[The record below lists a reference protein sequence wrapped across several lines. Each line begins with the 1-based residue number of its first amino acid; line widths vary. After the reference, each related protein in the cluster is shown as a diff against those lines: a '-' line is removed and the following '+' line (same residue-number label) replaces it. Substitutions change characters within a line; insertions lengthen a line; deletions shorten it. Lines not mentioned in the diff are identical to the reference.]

1 VNEAENGGAMP
12 ERVII
17 VGAAGRDFHNFN
29 VFYRDDPG
37 FEVVAFT
44 ATQIPD
50 IAGRRY
56 PPELAGDRYPEG
68 IPIFPEEELESLI
81 ARFDADLVLFSYSDV
96 TYEQVMHVAAR
107 SVAAGAAF
115 GLPGRRALLKSSKP
129 VIAVTAVR
137 TGAGKSQT
145 SRLIH
150 RMLADR
156 GLRSAAIRH
165 PMPYGNLVA
174 QRVQRFATF
183 DDLTAADV
191 TIEEREEYEPY
202 IREGSV
208 IFAGVDYAEI
218 LEAAEAEADVI
229 VWDGGNNDLSFY
241 ESDLTICV
249 TDPFRSGHETRY
261 WPGEVNLRIADV
273 VIINKVDTAPE
284 EAVAELQASVA
295 RVAPDAKVV
304 EAASPIEID
313 DPDLVTGERVLV
325 IEDGPT
331 ITHGQMPFGAGYV
344 AAARLDPAELI
355 DPRPYAV
362 GSIVGVYEKYDHIG
376 SVLPAMGY
384 GDVQRAELEETIRR
398 AAPDAVVIG
407 TPIDLAAVINIDVPS
422 TRVYYDV
429 GEEAAMQLQ
438 IIVDDFLDRFF
449 SGS

>member
-1 VNEAENGGAMP
+1 MP
-12 ERVII
+12 ERVVI

-29 VFYRDDPG
+29 VLYRDDPR

-56 PPELAGDRYPEG
+56 PPELAGDLYPEG
-68 IPIFPEEELESLI
+68 VPIFPEEELESLI
-81 ARFDADLVLFSYSDV
+81 ERFDVDLVLFSYSDV
-96 TYEQVMHVAAR
+96 THEQVMHLAAR

-115 GLPGRRALLKSSKP
+115 ELAGRRALLKSTRP

-165 PMPYGNLVA
+165 PMPYGDLAA
-174 QRVQRFATF
+174 QRVQRFATY
-183 DDLTAADV
+183 DDLADADT

-202 IREGSV
+202 ISEGSV
-208 IFAGVDYAEI
+208 IFAGVDYGEI
-218 LEAAEAEADVI
+218 LAAAEAEADVI

-241 ESDLTICV
+241 DADLTICV
-249 TDPFRSGHETRY
+249 ADPFRAGHESRY

-284 EAVAELQASVA
+284 GSVDRLRDAVTRMS
-295 RVAPDAKVV
+295 PDAAIV
-304 EAASPIEID
+304 EAASPIRID
-313 DPDLVTGERVLV
+313 DPELVTGKRVLV
-325 IEDGPT
+325 IDDGPT

-344 AAARLDPAELI
+344 AAARLEPAELI

-362 GSIVGVYEKYDHIG
+362 GSIVGVFEKYDHIG

-398 AAPDAVVIG
+398 AAPDTVVIG
-407 TPIDLAAVINIDVPS
+407 TPVDLAGIIDIDGPS
-422 TRVYYDV
+422 TRVYYAV
-429 GEEAAMQLQ
+429 GDEAAAEIGGIL
-438 IIVDDFLDRFF
+438 DDFLGER
-449 SGS
+449 GLLGG

>member
-1 VNEAENGGAMP
+1 MR

-29 VFYRDDPG
+29 VLYRDDPG

-50 IAGRRY
+50 IAGRTY
-56 PPELAGDRYPEG
+56 PPELAGDLYPEG

-81 ARFDADLVLFSYSDV
+81 ERFDTDLVLFSYSDV
-96 TYEQVMHVAAR
+96 THEQVMHVAAR

-115 GLPGRRALLKSSKP
+115 AVAGRRAMLESHKP

-165 PMPYGNLVA
+165 PMPYGDLAA

-183 DDLTAADV
+183 EDLVAADT

-208 IFAGVDYAEI
+208 IFAGVDYGEI

-241 ESDLTICV
+241 ETDLSICV
-249 TDPFRSGHETRY
+249 TDPFRSGHESRY
-261 WPGEVNLRIADV
+261 WPGEANLRMADV

-284 EAVAELQASVA
+284 EAVAELRRSVDA
-295 RVAPDAKVV
+295 MVPDATII
-304 EAASPIEID
+304 EAASPIRID
-313 DPDLVTGERVLV
+313 DPDSVTGKRVLV
-325 IEDGPT
+325 LDDGPT

-344 AAARLDPAELI
+344 VAANLEPAEII

-362 GSIVGVYEKYDHIG
+362 GSIVGVYEKYGHIG
-376 SVLPAMGY
+376 PVLPAMGY
-384 GDVQRAELEETIRR
+384 GATQRAELEETIRR
-398 AAPDAVVIG
+398 AAPDTVVVG
-407 TPIDLAAVINIDVPS
+407 TPVDLANIISIDVPS
-422 TRVYYDV
+422 TRVYYDL
-429 GEEAAMQLQ
+429 GDEAAAKLGE
-438 IIVDDFLDRFF
+438 ILAGFLIEH
-449 SGS
+449 GLPTN

>member
-1 VNEAENGGAMP
+1 MP

-29 VFYRDDPG
+29 VLYRDDPR

-56 PPELAGDRYPEG
+56 PPELAGGLYPEG

-81 ARFDADLVLFSYSDV
+81 ERFKADLVLFSYSDV
-96 TYEQVMHVAAR
+96 THEHVMHVAAR

-115 GLPGRRALLKSSKP
+115 ELAGRRALLKSTRP

-165 PMPYGNLVA
+165 PMPYGDLAA
-174 QRVQRFATF
+174 QRIQRFATF
-183 DDLTAADV
+183 DDLTAADT

-202 IREGSV
+202 ISEGSV
-208 IFAGVDYAEI
+208 IFAGVDYGEI
-218 LEAAEAEADVI
+218 LAAAEAEADVI

-241 ESDLTICV
+241 DADLTVCI
-249 TDPFRSGHETRY
+249 TDPFRSGHESRY

-284 EAVAELQASVA
+284 DAVAELRDAVALMAPNA
-295 RVAPDAKVV
+295 RVI
-304 EAASPIEID
+304 EAASPIRID
-313 DPDLVTGERVLV
+313 DPDLVTGKRVLV
-325 IEDGPT
+325 IDDGPT

-344 AAARLDPAELI
+344 AAARLEPAELI

-362 GSIVGVYEKYDHIG
+362 GSIVGVFEKYDHIG
-376 SVLPAMGY
+376 PVLPAMGY

-398 AAPDAVVIG
+398 AAPDTVVIG
-407 TPIDLAAVINIDVPS
+407 TPVDLASIIDIDGPS
-422 TRVYYDV
+422 TRVYYAV
-429 GEEAAMQLQ
+429 GDEAAAELGE
-438 IIVDDFLDRFF
+438 ILDDFL
-449 SGS
+449 SGQGLLGS

>member
-1 VNEAENGGAMP
+1 MP

-29 VFYRDDPG
+29 VLYRDDPR

-56 PPELAGDRYPEG
+56 PPALAGDLYPEG
-68 IPIFPEEELESLI
+68 VPIFPEEELESLI
-81 ARFDADLVLFSYSDV
+81 ERFDVDLVLFSYSDV
-96 TYEQVMHVAAR
+96 THEQVMHLAAR

-115 GLPGRRALLKSSKP
+115 ELAGRRALLKSTRP

-165 PMPYGNLVA
+165 PMPYGDLAA
-174 QRVQRFATF
+174 QRVQRFATY
-183 DDLTAADV
+183 DDLADADT

-202 IREGSV
+202 ISEGSV
-208 IFAGVDYAEI
+208 IFAGVDYGEI
-218 LEAAEAEADVI
+218 LAAAEAEADVI

-241 ESDLTICV
+241 DADLTICV
-249 TDPFRSGHETRY
+249 ADPFRAGHESRY

-284 EAVAELQASVA
+284 GSVDRLRDAVTRMS
-295 RVAPDAKVV
+295 PDATIV
-304 EAASPIEID
+304 EAASPIRID
-313 DPDLVTGERVLV
+313 DPELVTGKRVLV
-325 IEDGPT
+325 VDDGPT

-344 AAARLDPAELI
+344 AAARLEPAELI

-362 GSIVGVYEKYDHIG
+362 GSIVGVFEKYDHIG

-398 AAPDAVVIG
+398 AAPDTVVIG
-407 TPIDLAAVINIDVPS
+407 TPVDLASIIDIDGPS
-422 TRVYYDV
+422 TRVYYAV
-429 GEEAAMQLQ
+429 GDEAAAEIGGIL
-438 IIVDDFLDRFF
+438 DGFLGER
-449 SGS
+449 GLLGG

>member
-1 VNEAENGGAMP
+1 MP

-17 VGAAGRDFHNFN
+17 AGAAGRDFHNFN
-29 VFYRDDPG
+29 VLYRDDPR

-56 PPELAGDRYPEG
+56 PPELSGELYPQG
-68 IPIFPEEELESLI
+68 IPIFPEEELEALI
-81 ARFDADLVLFSYSDV
+81 ERFDADMVLFSYSDV
-96 TYEQVMHVAAR
+96 THEQVMHVAAR

-115 GLPGRRALLKSSKP
+115 GFAGRRALLKSTKP

-150 RMLADR
+150 RMLAER

-165 PMPYGNLVA
+165 PMPYGDLAA

-183 DDLTAADV
+183 DDLTAADT

-208 IFAGVDYAEI
+208 IFAGVDYGEI
-218 LEAAEAEADVI
+218 LAAAEAEADVI

-241 ESDLTICV
+241 ETDLSICV
-249 TDPFRSGHETRY
+249 TDPFRSGHEYRY

-284 EAVAELQASVA
+284 QAVAELRGSVA
-295 RVAPDAKVV
+295 RLAPDAVV
-304 EAASPIEID
+304 IEAASPIRID
-313 DPDLVTGERVLV
+313 DPDLVTGKRVLV
-325 IEDGPT
+325 IDDGPT

-344 AAARLDPAELI
+344 AAARLKPAEVI

-376 SVLPAMGY
+376 PVLPAMGY
-384 GDVQRAELEETIRR
+384 GDTQRAELEETIRR
-398 AAPDAVVIG
+398 AAPDTVVVG
-407 TPIDLAAVINIDVPS
+407 TPIDLASIIEIDGPV
-422 TRVYYDV
+422 TRVYYDL
-429 GEEAAMQLQ
+429 GDEAAAKLGE
-438 IIVDDFLDRFF
+438 ILDEFLKKHPVA
-449 SGS
+449 GTQ